1 MKQAKP
7 KSYGDVGRY
16 EANGKT
22 GCVPG
27 KKMCCRAVLL
37 LIVALLGVELVN
49 LTLWQ
54 LGVIPSVPSI
64 FASQVLTCVVSFFV
78 GRVYG
83 MFNK

>member
-1 MKQAKP
+1 MKQTKQMSCGEA
-7 KSYGDVGRY
+7 GRY
-16 EANGKT
+16 MATEK
-22 GCVPG
+22 PR

-64 FASQVLTCVVSFFV
+64 FVSQVLTCVVSFLA

-83 MFNK
+83 VFNKQ

>member
-1 MKQAKP
+1 MKQAKL

-22 GCVPG
+22 GSVPG

-37 LIVALLGVELVN
+37 LIVALLSVELVN

-64 FASQVLTCVVSFFV
+64 FVSQVLTCVVSFLA
-78 GRVYG
+78 GRVYEK
-83 MFNK
+83 FSK